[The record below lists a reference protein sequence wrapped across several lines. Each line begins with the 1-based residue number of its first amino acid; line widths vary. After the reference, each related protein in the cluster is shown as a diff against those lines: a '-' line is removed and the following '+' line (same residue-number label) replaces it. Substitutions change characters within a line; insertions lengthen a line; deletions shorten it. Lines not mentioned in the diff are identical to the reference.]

1 MNNFGN
7 KYFVMTIEVLEKV
20 NRLPL
25 DKQQEIEDFINEVI
39 GKYDTS
45 LQDQISITELRKK
58 NMGWAKGKIWIAE
71 DFNDTP
77 EDFKEYL

>member
-1 MNNFGN
+1 
-7 KYFVMTIEVLEKV
+7 MTIEVLEKV